1 MREGYLFLGL
11 GIISSSLSFAQVKKQ
26 FSIENI
32 QTVETVDL
40 DFSVNSGACAIKP
53 SKTDEILT
61 VYGNQN
67 YDSYSHSFN
76 KETIGKVCKIKLLL
90 EDDKSSGLS
99 SSISYRVFGK
109 SEGESDKIWKLFLSQ
124 DKTYDLNLKY
134 GIGKADIDLSG
145 LAIEKVK
152 ISTGSADINVGYLS
166 GNYNRVPMDTFYVKV
181 DLGSVKV
188 QNLNLSKSKHIIAD
202 IGFGDLLL
210 DFGNKSEV
218 SSNIRGSVGAGN
230 LIIILPEDKTPVIV
244 KINNSWLCNV
254 KLTKSLKNIGDNTFV
269 NSTYTP
275 DAANLLSFN
284 LDVSMGSIIFKNS
297 TASSSK

>member
-1 MREGYLFLGL
+1 MREGYLVLGL

-26 FSIENI
+26 FSIDNV
-32 QTVETVDL
+32 QTVERVDL
-40 DFSVNSGACAIKP
+40 DFAVNSGSCVIKP
-53 SKTDEILT
+53 GQTDEILT

-76 KETIGKVCKIKLLL
+76 KETIGNTCKVNLVL

-99 SSISYRVFGK
+99 SSISYRMFGK
-109 SEGESDKIWKLFLSQ
+109 SEAVSDKIWKLFLSE

-145 LAIEKVK
+145 LAVEKIK
-152 ISTGSADINVGYLS
+152 ISTGSADINVGYLT
-166 GNYNRVPMDTFYVKV
+166 GTYNRVPMDTFYVKV
-181 DLGSVKV
+181 DLGSIKV
-188 QNLNLSKSKHIIAD
+188 QNLNLSKSKHVIAD

-210 DFGNKSEV
+210 DFSNKSEV

-230 LIIILPEDKTPVIV
+230 LVIVLPHDNTPVIV

-254 KLTKSLKNIGDNTFV
+254 KMTKSLKNIGDNTFV
-269 NSTYTP
+269 NSTYTA
-275 DAANLLSFN
+275 DADNLLSFT
-284 LDVSMGSIIFKNS
+284 LDVSMGNIIFKDGS
-297 TASSSK
+297 SSSK